1 MLLTF
6 AKPLITII
14 MKNFVLL
21 AFMLLMCKTSF
32 CQKKKEILSEI
43 NGYYKTKVQ
52 NIAYDKPEKEI
63 WNALYS
69 IVIEKYPE
77 IVRESES
84 KLFIEARKEAGLK
97 RTTALAEIRGEKSFR
112 VVFSITTEVKLLTSV
127 NPVVF
132 SDWTRD
138 TTTDPSLVLNL
149 QVRLCEML
157 NGPIELSPDLLSR
170 VETYNNSQKK
180 EKSRIIKGR
189 DY

>member
-1 MLLTF
+1 MKSIVF
-6 AKPLITII
+6 FMCLI
-14 MKNFVLL
+14 FLSQ
-21 AFMLLMCKTSF
+21 TSL
-32 CQKKKEILSEI
+32 CQKNKEILSEI
-43 NGYYKTKVQ
+43 KGYYNTKVQ
-52 NIAYDKPEKEI
+52 NIAYDKPEKEV

-69 IVIEKYPE
+69 IVIEKYPQ

-97 RTTALAEIRGEKSFR
+97 RTTVLAEMRGDKSFR
-112 VVFSITTEVKLLTSV
+112 VVFSITTEVKLVTSV

-138 TTTDPSLVLNL
+138 TTRDPSLVLNL